1 MPHLSQ
7 PISAP
12 QTPVT
17 ATHMLGMERCRSS
30 EPVLG
35 NPFAPEKD
43 RKLDPGRGGRG
54 RDIKATSLLFKTVP
68 SAEQIE
74 STEKGEWHHIEGST
88 PKPEQDMRMD
98 VDEEEGLEV
107 QDEKEPTIWGMPR
120 WGCENERG
128 GEVRKGV
135 RLVGM
140 EEVGSTWS
148 NKAHLSQLPSL
159 VSQHQHIDTPSHV
172 LFPWLHGIC
181 DDGQK
186 GVDMASFFG

>member
-1 MPHLSQ
+1 MTLMPHLSQ

-17 ATHMLGMERCRSS
+17 ATHVLGMERCRSS

-35 NPFAPEKD
+35 NPFAPD
-43 RKLDPGRGGRG
+43 RKLDLVRGGRG

-68 SAEQIE
+68 SAEQIQ
-74 STEKGEWHHIEGST
+74 STEKGEWHHIEGET
-88 PKPEQDMRMD
+88 PQAEQDLRMD
-98 VDEEEGLEV
+98 VDIEEPETD
-107 QDEKEPTIWGMPR
+107 QMEPDGQPTVWGMPR

-140 EEVGSTWS
+140 EEVRLDTLGPYCVADKVAARFDLTASAYRYTQS
-148 NKAHLSQLPSL
+148 CPLSMAAR
-159 VSQHQHIDTPSHV
+159 
-172 LFPWLHGIC
+172 
-181 DDGQK
+181 
-186 GVDMASFFG
+186 DMR

>member
-1 MPHLSQ
+1 MTLMPHLSQ

-17 ATHMLGMERCRSS
+17 ATHVLGMERCRSS

-35 NPFAPEKD
+35 NPFAPDRE
-43 RKLDPGRGGRG
+43 RKLDLSRGGRG

-68 SAEQIE
+68 STEQIQ
-74 STEKGEWHHIEGST
+74 STEKGEWHHIEGSQ
-88 PKPEQDMRMD
+88 PKVEQDLRMD
-98 VDEEEGLEV
+98 IDGEDNETEETQEED
-107 QDEKEPTIWGMPR
+107 QPTVWGMPR

-140 EEVGSTWS
+140 EEVRVTIFIPSMMLIRIAARFDIPTPTHRYTQS
-148 NKAHLSQLPSL
+148 RPLPMA
-159 VSQHQHIDTPSHV
+159 TR
-172 LFPWLHGIC
+172 
-181 DDGQK
+181 
-186 GVDMASFFG
+186 DM

>member
-12 QTPVT
+12 HTPVT

-35 NPFAPEKD
+35 NPFAPDKD
-43 RKLDPGRGGRG
+43 RKLDPARGGRG
-54 RDIKATSLLFKTVP
+54 RDVKATSLLFKTVP

-74 STEKGEWHHIEGST
+74 STEKGEWHHIEGGT

-98 VDEEEGLEV
+98 VDDEEVGIAQE
-107 QDEKEPTIWGMPR
+107 DKEPTVWGMPR
-120 WGCENERG
+120 WGRENERG

-140 EEVGSTWS
+140 EEVGRLCQSFD
-148 NKAHLSQLPSL
+148 PS
-159 VSQHQHIDTPSHV
+159 
-172 LFPWLHGIC
+172 
-181 DDGQK
+181 
-186 GVDMASFFG
+186 